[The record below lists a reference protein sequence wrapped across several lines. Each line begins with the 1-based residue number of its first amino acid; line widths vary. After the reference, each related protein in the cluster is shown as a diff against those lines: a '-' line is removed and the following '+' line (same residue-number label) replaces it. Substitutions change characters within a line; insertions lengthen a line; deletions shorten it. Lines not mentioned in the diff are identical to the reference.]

1 MIDKDQLGR
10 QMRIFKSQKYAD
22 FLKKFCINFPYVIK
36 IYSVYDLCEKNRL
49 KINKYLSNMKLNPSE
64 DLGQGEEYKT
74 RNLDLFS
81 VFSLHN
87 FHFCDIM

>member
-1 MIDKDQLGR
+1 MI
-10 QMRIFKSQKYAD
+10 
-22 FLKKFCINFPYVIK
+22 YVK
-36 IYSVYDLCEKNRL
+36 KNRL